1 MHQSPE
7 KHPVSRRDK
16 YADMETSEAGA
27 ERRTYRGSQPKARKF
42 TLRDEDAPREQ
53 RQNRQPRG

>member
-16 YADMETSEAGA
+16 YAGLDSADAEAD
-27 ERRTYRGSQPKARKF
+27 RRSYRGAQPKARKF
-42 TLRDEDAPREQ
+42 HLREEQQREP

>member
-16 YADMETSEAGA
+16 YAGLDASDAEA
-27 ERRTYRGSQPKARKF
+27 ERRSYRASQPKARKF
-42 TLRDEDAPREQ
+42 LRRDEEAPREQ